1 MKFIQTRMARVAS
14 SGFGRV
20 AAVGLAAALFG
31 GGAAAQSVNS
41 DVSASATLVRTLA
54 IQSATNLGF
63 GTLSPSATA
72 GTVVIAAAD
81 GARSSTG
88 GVTLLPASPGTA
100 SKVDMVGSAGLAYTV
115 SLPSTAT
122 LTASGG
128 SATMTLNNLTTSLA
142 SNAGTLNGSG
152 QGSFNVG
159 GTLNVAANQ
168 TVASYSGTF
177 AVTVSWN

>member
-1 MKFIQTRMARVAS
+1 MTQLQKRLVRLASTRACRL
-14 SGFGRV
+14 
-20 AAVGLAAALFG
+20 AAVGLAAVAFA
-31 GGAAAQSVNS
+31 GGASAQSVNS

-54 IQSATNLGF
+54 IQGASNLGF
-63 GTLSPSATA
+63 GTLAPSAAA

-81 GARSSTG
+81 GARSGTG

-115 SLPSTAT
+115 SLPTSAT

-128 SATMTLNNLTTSLA
+128 TATMTINNLTTSLP
-142 SNAGTLNGSG
+142 SNAGTLNASG

-159 GTLNVAANQ
+159 GTLNVGANQ

-177 AVTVSWN
+177 PVTVSWN

>member
-1 MKFIQTRMARVAS
+1 MTFLHKRLARLAS
-14 SGFGRV
+14 
-20 AAVGLAAALFG
+20 VGLAAALCA

-41 DVSASATLVRTLA
+41 DVSATATLVRTLA
-54 IQSATNLGF
+54 IQNATNLGF
-63 GTLSPSATA
+63 GTLAPSATA

-88 GVTLLPASPGTA
+88 GVTLLPASPGSA

-115 SLPSTAT
+115 SLPATAT

-128 SATMTLNNLTTSLA
+128 TATMSLTNLATSLP
-142 SNAGTLNGSG
+142 SNAGSLNGTG
-152 QGSFNVG
+152 QGSFNIG

-168 TVASYSGTF
+168 TVASYSGTL